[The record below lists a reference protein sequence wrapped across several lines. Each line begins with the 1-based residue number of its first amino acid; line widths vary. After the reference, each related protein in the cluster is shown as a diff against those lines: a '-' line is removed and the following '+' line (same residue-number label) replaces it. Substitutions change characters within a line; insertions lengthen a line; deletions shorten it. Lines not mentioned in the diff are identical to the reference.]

1 MRCRRRQAG
10 AALESCVSDTCL
22 HVPSSIGTEHEKFGF
37 RKSDKRPMDYQE
49 IKHLLEGLVR
59 RCVQPRDSSSPAHGL
74 SGWVLTG
81 SLLGRRF
88 GWVPIMEGEFII
100 GCQLDGQSVTL
111 EPGGQLELS
120 GTSLVSSVCP
130 CLPLTRLAAASHAQ
144 ARRCP
149 PCT

>member
-1 MRCRRRQAG
+1 
-10 AALESCVSDTCL
+10 
-22 HVPSSIGTEHEKFGF
+22 
-37 RKSDKRPMDYQE
+37 MDYQE

-59 RCVQPRDSSSPAHGL
+59 RCVQPRASSPPAQASLRLLTALLPGL
-74 SGWVLTG
+74 
-81 SLLGRRF
+81 RF